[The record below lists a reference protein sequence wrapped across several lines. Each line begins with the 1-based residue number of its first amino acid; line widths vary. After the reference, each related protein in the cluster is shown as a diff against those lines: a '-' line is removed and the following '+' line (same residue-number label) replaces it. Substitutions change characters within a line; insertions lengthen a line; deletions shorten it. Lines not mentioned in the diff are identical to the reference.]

1 MFSLLKVL
9 ALVTFGLN
17 STSSLSGDNVDLRFG
32 TQFRTNCTSSSIGR
46 ATDS

>member
-1 MFSLLKVL
+1 MLSLRGVVVE
-9 ALVTFGLN
+9 ATFGLN